1 MENEFIKK
9 DFEKRDYSFVVIPDP
24 QNIVQ
29 LNKEL
34 YLEMMKWI
42 KDNKD
47 NYNIKAVFHMGD
59 IVNRNTVEQWDTA
72 KKGFDYIYESN
83 IPFIPMLGNHDSV
96 EMFNKY
102 VKYDDY
108 KDKPYFG
115 GSYKEDSL
123 EHFYWFVSANNR
135 EYLVLSLGWGPSKEV
150 LNWFSDVIER
160 NKNKNV
166 IITSHALMHRNGK
179 LLQKDHM
186 FSITSY
192 EGYEN
197 NPEGFEIW
205 EHFKKYDN
213 VILTLSGHISTSD
226 ISIYTENEVP
236 SLLFDNQDEDKTR
249 QLCMMGLLSFNNNND
264 NCFVNYYSFKEK
276 ALYKKENQFE
286 IKINHMK

>member
-9 DFEKRDYSFVVIPDP
+9 DFKKSDYSFVVLPDP
-24 QNIVQ
+24 QNIVE

-42 KDNKD
+42 KDNKE

-59 IVNRNTVEQWDTA
+59 IVNKNTVEQWKTA
-72 KKGFDYIYESN
+72 KKGFDYINESN

-96 EMFNKY
+96 EMFNEY

-115 GSYKEDSL
+115 GSYKKGIL

-135 EYLVLSLGWGPSKEV
+135 EYLVLSLGWGPSQEV

-166 IITSHALMHRNGK
+166 IIASHALMHRNGK
-179 LLQKDHM
+179 PLQKDHM

-205 EHFKKYDN
+205 EHFKKHDN

-249 QLCMMGLLSFNNNND
+249 QLCMMGLLSFNNNDD

-276 ALYKKENQFE
+276 ALYKENNQFE
-286 IKINHMK
+286 IKINHIK